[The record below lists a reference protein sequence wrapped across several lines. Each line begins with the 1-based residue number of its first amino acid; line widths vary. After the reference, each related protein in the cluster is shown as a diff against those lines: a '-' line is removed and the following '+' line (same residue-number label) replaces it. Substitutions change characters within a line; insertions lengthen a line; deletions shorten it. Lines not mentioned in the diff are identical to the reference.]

1 MLVLDSDLA
10 NNIFKPHLKSFSL
23 EKLFLYMQIF
33 SPIQQVHFSSLNE
46 VFVKRDDLIDPYI
59 SGNKWRKLKY
69 ILADVKTKEKTH
81 LVTFGGA
88 YSNHLVATAA
98 AAARN
103 NLKATAFVRGEQV
116 ENEMLLIC
124 RLFGMNLIFTDRE
137 SYQNKQALYDAHF
150 GADQETYFIDEGGAS
165 TLAIM
170 GCAEVISELP
180 AHFDHIF
187 CAAGTGTTAA
197 GLLKGINEQNLSTQ
211 LHVVPVLKGGDFIK
225 DEILNYEHN
234 ISKLELHT
242 DYHLGGYAKT
252 TPALLQF
259 IKNFTAESGMLVDPV
274 YTAKMFYALT
284 DLTQKGHFKKDAKIL
299 AIHTGGLLGILGM
312 QNKLN
317 EVLR

>member
-1 MLVLDSDLA
+1 MLVLDSGLA

-33 SPIQQVHFSSLNE
+33 SPIQRVHFSPLND

-59 SGNKWRKLKY
+59 SGNKWRKLKH
-69 ILADVKTKEKTH
+69 ILADAKVRGKTH

-137 SYQNKQALYDAHF
+137 SYQNKPALFNAHF
-150 GADQETYFIDEGGAS
+150 NSVKESNFIDEGGAS
-165 TLAIM
+165 TLAVM

-197 GLLKGINEQNLSTQ
+197 GLLKGINEHNLSTQ

-225 DEILNYEHN
+225 DEILKYEHN
-234 ISKLELHT
+234 INKLELHT
-242 DYHLGGYAKT
+242 DYHFGGYAKT

-259 IKNFTAESGMLVDPV
+259 IKNFTAESGMLIDPV

-284 DLTQKGHFKKDAKIL
+284 DLVQKGHFKKDAKIL

-312 QNKLN
+312 RDRLN